1 MTREEVIKALDICT
15 NNDKVVACS
24 SRNCPYNGNDDCV
37 RDLMKDALL
46 QIESD
51 RDKALEPKVEKVVEY
66 KILNRDDVL
75 NGFYKY
81 LSFEADWFLKG
92 ASDGDREIG
101 YVAMHHVCGALG
113 LLNDVL
119 NEWEQKQNEMLN
131 SKPAES

>member
-37 RDLMKDALL
+37 RDLMKDALV

-51 RDKALEPKVEKVVEY
+51 RDKALESKAEKVVEY

-75 NGFYKY
+75 NGLYKY
-81 LSFEADWFLKG
+81 LAYEVDWFMQG
-92 ASDGDREIG
+92 AADGDRENG
-101 YVAMHHVCGALG
+101 YVAMHHVCGALV
-113 LLNDVL
+113 LLNKIL
-119 NEWEQKQNEMLN
+119 GLWEQKQNEMLN
-131 SKPAES
+131 SKPPEA